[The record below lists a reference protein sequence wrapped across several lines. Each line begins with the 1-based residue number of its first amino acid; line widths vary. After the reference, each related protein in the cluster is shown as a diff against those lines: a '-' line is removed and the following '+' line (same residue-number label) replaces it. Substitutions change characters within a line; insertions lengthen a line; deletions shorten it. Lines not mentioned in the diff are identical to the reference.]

1 MTIKRQPGNKQFSD
15 SVEYNGVVYV
25 RGFTADDKNASMKV
39 QTQQVLAKIDKALAA
54 HGTNKSKIL
63 SATIYHRHGDQGPD
77 ERGVGRVDRSQQP
90 AGAGDG
96 RNAPRR
102 RRPCR
107 DHGHRREVAASGNRS

>member
-63 SATIYHRHGDQGPD
+63 SATIYITDMAIKGQMNEAWDAWTGGQNLPARAT
-77 ERGVGRVDRSQQP
+77 VGTLLDG
-90 AGAGDG
+90 GALV
-96 RNAPRR
+96 
-102 RRPCR
+102 
-107 DHGHRREVAASGNRS
+107 EIMVTAAK